1 MMTKRTLHKR
11 NNLLGLSVTMIKMIK
26 PIVNI
31 SKVIEPYNTVIVGF
45 NGVLTDGSVI
55 KPETVEALIGMKK
68 AGKHIVLLSNTAW
81 RVARLVTYLH
91 QNKVPLAVFDSIVT
105 AGEILHYKFKA
116 RQGDFAAIG
125 TAYYKIGANPDMG
138 VFSCLDYQPVENL
151 NRADFIY
158 MTEAARQT
166 DVIEDYL
173 PTLEHAASLGIPL
186 VCAGNDTSS
195 YKNGEICLA
204 PGAIAEQYAVLGGK
218 IITVGKPDAK
228 VIAYAL
234 DGIPDVKKES
244 VIVIGDNIA
253 TDIKGANLLGVAAIL
268 ISKGVHINFLGEGY
282 IPDVAKTRELA
293 INFDAY
299 PDFVISNLRW

>member
-1 MMTKRTLHKR
+1 
-11 NNLLGLSVTMIKMIK
+11 MIKMIK

-45 NGVLTDGSVI
+45 NGVLTEGKGI
-55 KPETVEALIGMKK
+55 KPETIDALIGMKR
-68 AGKHIVLLSNTAW
+68 AGKHIILLSNIAW
-81 RVARLVTYLH
+81 RTAHMVNYLH
-91 QNKVPLAVFDSIVT
+91 TNKVPLAVFDAVVT

-116 RQGDFAAIG
+116 RQGEFAAIG
-125 TAYYKIGANPDMG
+125 TAYYKIGDSRDMG
-138 VFSCLDYQPVENL
+138 VFSYLDYQPVDNL

-158 MTEAARQT
+158 MTEASKQSDT
-166 DVIEDYL
+166 IENYL
-173 PTLEHAASLGIPL
+173 PILEHAASLGIPM

-195 YKNGEICLA
+195 YKDGDICLA

-228 VIAYAL
+228 IIAYAL
-234 DGIPDVKKES
+234 DGILNVKKES
-244 VIVIGDNIA
+244 VIIIGDNIA
-253 TDIKGANLLGVAAIL
+253 TDIKGANLLGIASIL
-268 ISKGVHINFLGEGY
+268 VSKGVHVNFLGEGY

-293 INFDAY
+293 VNFDAY